1 MKCGESYT
9 FCVHENDVIVE
20 NVKSSL
26 ATPKIVHHL
35 EAEVNNNTH
44 GYNRDKTMII
54 TYLVRLLLTL
64 NEFTM
69 KDNQHPSEFI
79 DFR

>member
-1 MKCGESYT
+1 M
-9 FCVHENDVIVE
+9 HEYDVIVE

-35 EAEVNNNTH
+35 EAEVNNNTQTH

-54 TYLVRLLLTL
+54 IYLVRLLLTL
-64 NEFTM
+64 NEFEM